1 MRLSDTHASH
11 PAFAP
16 RRRSRP
22 PRCRPP
28 AALFDKLFGKPAP
41 VAEAAPPSSSDEAAL
56 PLLPDEAALPLLH
69 LLQGTVLAGQPLV
82 LAYDAQRDGWTAKAF
97 HARTDN
103 RGPALVVATSAGGA
117 RFGGFNPVGF
127 ASREDYRDSNSAFLF
142 RWTPGEPEEAEAE
155 RLRKVGSPAIFD
167 FGAQGPCFGA
177 DALKIPLGVAP
188 SMGSSYAGVG
198 GSLDLGPA
206 HAAGSTAA
214 RSRLGSHFSK
224 REDGGRT
231 LFADAEGMDA
241 QLTSLRVFVSP
252 GREGMYM

>member
-1 MRLSDTHASH
+1 MRLAGAHAPHS
-11 PAFAP
+11 AFAP

-28 AALFDKLFGKPAP
+28 ASLFGNLFGKPAAP
-41 VAEAAPPSSSDEAAL
+41 EPAAAPPAC
-56 PLLPDEAALPLLH
+56 DEAALPLLH
-69 LLQGTVLAGQPLV
+69 VLEGTVLDGQPLV
-82 LAYDAQRDGWTAKAF
+82 LAYDAQRDGWTASAF
-97 HARTDN
+97 HARCDN

-127 ASREDYRDSNSAFLF
+127 ASREDYRDSNSAFLL
-142 RWTPGEPEEAEAE
+142 RWTPGEPETAEAE

-177 DALKIPLGVAP
+177 DGLKIALGVAP

-198 GSLDLGPA
+198 GTMDLGPA

-224 REDGGRT
+224 RADGGRT
-231 LFADAEGMDA
+231 LFTDAEGMDA